1 MTLLV
6 SSMWRNFRPFPSIL
20 LNFPPHTVEL
30 YSVIIHTYRE
40 IRQNL
45 SNSPPPPTFVVF
57 YCIVYNTVQPVYCL
71 AGFCCKKHTTVFGI
85 YCRVSAYA
93 ICGEPRQDY
102 PATASVCV
110 TPMPRNTADWATI
123 LYASRAVRG
132 KYCFPVPWR
141 DGKLVKFVNK
151 SRNLQT
157 FKDIFPSSY

>member
-1 MTLLV
+1 MV
-6 SSMWRNFRPFPSIL
+6 SPYCTWTVTWEGQGIL
-20 LNFPPHTVEL
+20 SYDVFLL
-30 YSVIIHTYRE
+30 YSRSLRSQPRTG
-40 IRQNL
+40 L
-45 SNSPPPPTFVVF
+45 TFYFLVF
-57 YCIVYNTVQPVYCL
+57 YCIQYSLSTDWL
-71 AGFCCKKHTTVFGI
+71 DFALKSILFGI

-93 ICGEPRQDY
+93 ICGVPRQDY
-102 PATASVCV
+102 PATASVRV

-157 FKDIFPSSY
+157 FKDIFPSSYYRHCI

>member
-1 MTLLV
+1 M
-6 SSMWRNFRPFPSIL
+6 SSCDVPLHGQWHEKGTAFYPMMYF
-20 LNFPPHTVEL
+20 
-30 YSVIIHTYRE
+30 YSRSLRSQPRTG
-40 IRQNL
+40 L
-45 SNSPPPPTFVVF
+45 TFYFLVF
-57 YCIVYNTVQPVYCL
+57 YCIQYSLSTDWMDFAL
-71 AGFCCKKHTTVFGI
+71 KSILFGI
-85 YCRVSAYA
+85 YFRSHA
-93 ICGEPRQDY
+93 ICGVPRQDY

-157 FKDIFPSSY
+157 FKDIFPSSYYRHCI